1 MSIIVNFG
9 GPETQL
15 EAKRLGSNLDVL
27 QLDILDDLVLDV
39 VAQLGQVL
47 DGGSISVVG
56 HLEEKDENL

>member
-1 MSIIVNFG
+1 M
-9 GPETQL
+9 TQL

-56 HLEEKDENL
+56 HLEEKDMNL